1 MLKKLDVGFALVT
14 LALGVYSVI
23 EGVSYG
29 FQTAEGHPGSGFF
42 PIVVGIALIGFSLI
56 NILRSGIEVTQIKE
70 VWSNEVAI
78 RALVI
83 LGGHAIIIALFAF
96 IGLIL
101 SAAASILLVGFT
113 IAWGDIDRGFIRK
126 IILLAVLAPLSLHL
140 IFIEI
145 LGIQPKV
152 GFLGF

>member
-14 LALGVYSVI
+14 LALGLYSVI

-29 FQTAEGHPGSGFF
+29 FQTVEGHPGSGFF

-56 NILRSGIEVTQIKE
+56 NVLRSGVEVEQITE
-70 VWSNEVAI
+70 IWSNSIAL

-83 LGGHAIIIALFAF
+83 LGGHAIIIGLFSW

-101 SAAASILLVGFT
+101 SAAASIFLVGLT
-113 IAWGDIDRGFIRK
+113 IAWGDFDKGFLQK
-126 IILLAVLAPLSLHL
+126 LSLVALLAPLSLHL
-140 IFIEI
+140 IFIEV
-145 LGIQPKV
+145 LGVQPKV

>member
-1 MLKKLDVGFALVT
+1 MLRKLDVGFAIVT
-14 LALGVYSVI
+14 LALGLYSVI
-23 EGVSYG
+23 AGISYG
-29 FQTAEGHPGSGFF
+29 FQNEDGHPGSGFF

-56 NILRSGIEVTQIKE
+56 NTLRSGVEAKQIKE
-70 VWSNEVAI
+70 VWSNQVAV

-83 LGGHAIIIALFAF
+83 LGGHAVIIGLFTW

-101 SAAASILLVGFT
+101 SAVLSILLVGLT
-113 IAWGDIDRGFIRK
+113 IAWGDFDKGFIRK
-126 IILLAVLAPLSLHL
+126 LILVAVLAPLSLHL

>member
-14 LALGVYSVI
+14 LVLGVYSVI
-23 EGVSYG
+23 EGISYG
-29 FQTAEGHPGSGFF
+29 FRTAEGHPGSGFF

-56 NILRSGIEVTQIKE
+56 NILRSGVEVTQIKE
-70 VWSNEVAI
+70 VWSNQVAI
-78 RALVI
+78 RALII
-83 LGGHAIIIALFAF
+83 LIGHAIIIALFTF
-96 IGLIL
+96 LGLLL
-101 SAAASILLVGFT
+101 SAVVSILLVGFT
-113 IAWGDIDRGFIRK
+113 IAWGDIDKGFTRK
-126 IILLAVLAPLSLHL
+126 LILVAILAPVSLHV